1 MDSNIFDLI
10 KKANDTTLNRHGNL
24 ITLERAV
31 FLSWWCDK
39 GDCAFCYMSTQ
50 KNKIKDPKKARRNV
64 YNIYAEAEMCKRL
77 DWNIEF
83 LSGGYE
89 SFTTQEIKEIATT
102 IKDITGDGVWL
113 NTGITDELG
122 EYGSEIK
129 GITGAVEVANP
140 EIHERVCPDELG
152 EYGSEIKGITGA
164 VEVANP
170 EIHER
175 VCPSKKLEDI
185 SNMLDV
191 AGDLGFKKA
200 ITVILGLGETLE
212 DVGYLMDYI
221 RDHKI
226 DRVIFYSLNP
236 HKETIYANSSQPA
249 SLYYAQVVAQVRLAF
264 PDIEIICGTWI
275 DNLANIGILI
285 LSGANGITKFPLF
298 KMFGTKYGKRVEE
311 EVKWAGR
318 ELKGTFTDKTQLG
331 PEKSEV
337 SPDLDKFIK
346 RYVKESLKNKY

>member
-10 KKANDTTLNRHGNL
+10 KEANETTLRNHGNL

-50 KNKIKDPKKARRNV
+50 KEKIKDPKKARRNIN
-64 YNIYAEAEMCKRL
+64 NIYAEAEMCKRL

-89 SFTTQEIKEIATT
+89 SFSTQEIKEIATT

-113 NTGITDELG
+113 NTGITDDLG

-140 EIHERVCPDELG
+140 KIHQ
-152 EYGSEIKGITGA
+152 
-164 VEVANP
+164 
-170 EIHER
+170 R

-191 AGDLGFKKA
+191 AGELGFKKA
-200 ITVILGLGETLE
+200 ITIILGLGETLE
-212 DVGYLMDYI
+212 DVNYIIDYI
-221 RDHKI
+221 KDHEI

-318 ELKGTFTDKTQLG
+318 ELKGTFTNKDMLG
-331 PEKSEV
+331 PQKSEV
-337 SPDLDKFIK
+337 SPELDKFIK

>member
-1 MDSNIFDLI
+1 MESNIFELI
-10 KKANDTTLNRHGNL
+10 QQANDLTLKKHGNL

-50 KNKIKDPKKARRNV
+50 KDKIKDPSKARRNIN
-64 YNIYAEAEMCKRL
+64 NIYAEAEMCKRL

-102 IKDITGDGVWL
+102 IKNITGDGVWL
-113 NTGITDELG
+113 NTGITDELD
-122 EYGSEIK
+122 EFGSEIK

-140 EIHERVCPDELG
+140 KIHE
-152 EYGSEIKGITGA
+152 K
-164 VEVANP
+164 
-170 EIHER
+170 

-191 AGDLGFKKA
+191 SNKLGFKKA
-200 ITVILGLGETLE
+200 ITIILGLGETLD
-212 DVGYLMDYI
+212 DVEYIIDYI
-221 RDHKI
+221 KDNKI

-318 ELKGTFTDKTQLG
+318 ELKGTFTDKNMLG
-331 PEKSEV
+331 PQKSEIN
-337 SPDLDKFIK
+337 PELDKFIK

>member
-1 MDSNIFDLI
+1 MESNIFDLI
-10 KKANDTTLNRHGNL
+10 KDANELTLKKHGDL
-24 ITLERAV
+24 VTLERAV

-50 KNKIKDPKKARRNV
+50 KNKIKDPSKARRNTS
-64 YNIYAEAEMCKRL
+64 NIYAEAEMCKRL

-83 LSGGYE
+83 LSGGYK
-89 SFTTQEIKEIATT
+89 SFSTAEIKEIATT

-129 GITGAVEVANP
+129 GITGAVEVANQ
-140 EIHERVCPDELG
+140 EIH
-152 EYGSEIKGITGA
+152 
-164 VEVANP
+164 N
-170 EIHER
+170 R
-175 VCPSKKLEDI
+175 VCPSKSLNDI
-185 SNMLDV
+185 SNMLDT
-191 AGDLGFKKA
+191 ADKLGFKKA
-200 ITVILGLGETLE
+200 ITIILGLGETLD
-212 DVGYLMDYI
+212 DVNYIIDYI
-221 RDHKI
+221 KEHKI

-236 HKETIYANSSQPA
+236 HKETIYADESQPA
-249 SLYYAQVVAQVRLAF
+249 SLYYAQVVARVRLEF
-264 PDIEIICGTWI
+264 PEIEIICGTWI

-318 ELKGTFTDKTQLG
+318 ELKGTFTDKSRLG
-331 PEKSEV
+331 PEKSEI
-337 SPDLDKFIK
+337 SSDLDKFIK
-346 RYVKESLKNKY
+346 RYVRESLKNKY

>member
-10 KKANDTTLNRHGNL
+10 KKANEITLKNHGDL
-24 ITLERAV
+24 VTLERAV

-50 KNKIKDPKKARRNV
+50 KNKIKDPTKARRNIS
-64 YNIYAEAEMCKRL
+64 NIYAEAEMCRRL

-89 SFTTQEIKEIATT
+89 SFTTSEIKEIAST

-113 NTGITDELG
+113 NTGITDDLG
-122 EYGSEIK
+122 EFGSEIK

-140 EIHERVCPDELG
+140 TIH
-152 EYGSEIKGITGA
+152 
-164 VEVANP
+164 NN
-170 EIHER
+170 
-175 VCPSKKLEDI
+175 VCPSKSLDDI
-185 SNMLDV
+185 SHMLDT

-200 ITVILGLGETLE
+200 ITIILGLGETLE
-212 DVGYLMDYI
+212 DVEYVIDYI
-221 RDHKI
+221 KEHKI

-236 HKETIYANSSQPA
+236 HKETIYADESQPA
-249 SLYYAQVVAQVRLAF
+249 SLYYAQVVARVRLEF

-318 ELKGTFTDKTQLG
+318 QLKGTFTDKSKLC
-331 PEKSEV
+331 PEKSEI
-337 SPDLDKFIK
+337 SPELDKFIK

>member
-1 MDSNIFDLI
+1 MDSNIFDLL
-10 KKANDTTLNRHGNL
+10 KKANETTLKNHGKL

-50 KNKIKDPKKARRNV
+50 KDKIKDPKKARRNIN
-64 YNIYAEAEMCKRL
+64 NIYAEAEMCKRL

-89 SFTTQEIKEIATT
+89 SFTTQEIKDIATT
-102 IKDITGDGVWL
+102 IKEITSDGVWL
-113 NTGITDELG
+113 NTGITDELN
-122 EYGSEIK
+122 EYGHEIK

-140 EIHERVCPDELG
+140 KIHE
-152 EYGSEIKGITGA
+152 
-164 VEVANP
+164 N
-170 EIHER
+170 

-200 ITVILGLGETLE
+200 ITIILGLGETLN
-212 DVGYLMDYI
+212 DVEYIIDYI

-226 DRVIFYSLNP
+226 DRIIFYSLNP

-318 ELKGTFTDKTQLG
+318 DIKGTFTDKNKLG
-331 PEKSEV
+331 PEKSEIN
-337 SPDLDKFIK
+337 PELNKFIK

>member
-1 MDSNIFDLI
+1 MASDLFDLI
-10 KKANDTTLNRHGNL
+10 NKANEVTLKEHGDL

-50 KNKIKDPKKARRNV
+50 KEKIKDPQKARRNIN
-64 YNIYAEAEMCKRL
+64 NIYAEAEMCNRL

-83 LSGGYE
+83 LSGGYK

-113 NTGITDELG
+113 NTGITDELDA
-122 EYGSEIK
+122 YGSEIK

-140 EIHERVCPDELG
+140 
-152 EYGSEIKGITGA
+152 K
-164 VEVANP
+164 
-170 EIHER
+170 IHER
-175 VCPSKKLEDI
+175 VCPSKKLSDI

-200 ITVILGLGETLE
+200 ITIILGLGETLD
-212 DVGYLMDYI
+212 DVDYI
-221 RDHKI
+221 IDYIKDHKI

-236 HKETIYANSSQPA
+236 HKETVYANSSQPA

-264 PDIEIICGTWI
+264 PNIEIICGTWI

-318 ELKGTFTDKTQLG
+318 DIKGTFTDKNKLG
-331 PEKSEV
+331 PEKSEIN
-337 SPDLDKFIK
+337 PELNKFIK

>member
-10 KKANDTTLNRHGNL
+10 KKANDITLKNHGNL

-50 KNKIKDPKKARRNV
+50 KNKIKDPKKARRNIN
-64 YNIYAEAEMCKRL
+64 NIYAEAEMCKRL

-102 IKDITGDGVWL
+102 IKDITDDGVWL
-113 NTGITDELG
+113 NTGITDEL
-122 EYGSEIK
+122 EEFGSEIK

-140 EIHERVCPDELG
+140 NIH
-152 EYGSEIKGITGA
+152 K
-164 VEVANP
+164 
-170 EIHER
+170 R

-185 SNMLDV
+185 SNMMDV

-200 ITVILGLGETLE
+200 ITIILGLGETLE
-212 DVGYLMDYI
+212 DVDYLIDYI
-221 RDHKI
+221 KDHKI

-249 SLYYAQVVAQVRLAF
+249 SLYYAQVVSQVRRAF
-264 PDIEIICGTWI
+264 PEIEIICGTWI

-318 ELKGTFTDKTQLG
+318 ELKGTFTDKSQLG

>member
-1 MDSNIFDLI
+1 MDSDIFGLI
-10 KKANDTTLNRHGNL
+10 KNANETTLKNHGDL
-24 ITLERAV
+24 VTLERAV

-50 KNKIKDPKKARRNV
+50 KEKIKDPTKARRNV
-64 YNIYAEAEMCKRL
+64 SNIYAEAEMCKRL

-83 LSGGYE
+83 LSGGYK
-89 SFTTQEIKEIATT
+89 SFTTQEIKEIAAT

-113 NTGITDELG
+113 NTGITDDLDQ
-122 EYGSEIK
+122 YGSEIK

-140 EIHERVCPDELG
+140 EIH
-152 EYGSEIKGITGA
+152 
-164 VEVANP
+164 N
-170 EIHER
+170 R

-200 ITVILGLGETLE
+200 ITIILGLGETLD
-212 DVGYLMDYI
+212 DVDYI
-221 RDHKI
+221 IDYIKEHEI

-236 HKETIYANSSQPA
+236 HKETVYANSSQPA

-311 EVKWAGR
+311 EVKWAR
-318 ELKGTFTDKTQLG
+318 RQLKGTFTDKSKLG
-331 PEKSEV
+331 PEYSEI
-337 SPDLDKFIK
+337 SPNLDKFIK

>member
-1 MDSNIFDLI
+1 MDYNTFDLI
-10 KKANDTTLNRHGNL
+10 KKANEITLKNHGDL
-24 ITLERAV
+24 VTLERAV

-50 KNKIKDPKKARRNV
+50 KNKIKDPTKARRNIS
-64 YNIYAEAEMCKRL
+64 NIYAEAEMCKRL

-89 SFTTQEIKEIATT
+89 SFTTSEIKEIAST

-113 NTGITDELG
+113 NTGITDEL
-122 EYGSEIK
+122 EEFSSEIK

-140 EIHERVCPDELG
+140 EIH
-152 EYGSEIKGITGA
+152 
-164 VEVANP
+164 N
-170 EIHER
+170 R
-175 VCPSKKLEDI
+175 VCPSKSLDDI
-185 SNMLDV
+185 SNMLDT

-200 ITVILGLGETLE
+200 ITIILGLGETLE
-212 DVGYLMDYI
+212 DVEYVIDYI
-221 RDHKI
+221 KEHKI

-236 HKETIYANSSQPA
+236 HKETIYADSCQPA
-249 SLYYAQVVAQVRLAF
+249 SLYYAQVVARVRLEF

-311 EVKWAGR
+311 EVKWTGR
-318 ELKGTFTDKTQLG
+318 RLKGTFTDKDMLG
-331 PEKSEV
+331 SEKSEI

>member
-10 KKANDTTLNRHGNL
+10 KKANDTTLSRHGNL

-50 KNKIKDPKKARRNV
+50 KNKIKDPTKARRNI

-83 LSGGYE
+83 LSGGYK
-89 SFTTQEIKEIATT
+89 SFSTQEIKEIATT

-140 EIHERVCPDELG
+140 EIHERVCP
-152 EYGSEIKGITGA
+152 
-164 VEVANP
+164 
-170 EIHER
+170 
-175 VCPSKKLEDI
+175 SKKLDDI
-185 SNMLDV
+185 SNMLDT
-191 AGDLGFKKA
+191 ADDLGFKKA
-200 ITVILGLGETLE
+200 ITIILGLGETLE
-212 DVGYLMDYI
+212 DVDYI
-221 RDHKI
+221 IDYIKDHKI

-298 KMFGTKYGKRVEE
+298 KMFATKYGKRVEE

-318 ELKGTFTDKTQLG
+318 ELKGTFTDKSLLG

>member
-10 KKANDTTLNRHGNL
+10 KKANETTLNKHGNL

-50 KNKIKDPKKARRNV
+50 KDKIKDPAKARRNV
-64 YNIYAEAEMCKRL
+64 NNIYAEAEMCKRL

-83 LSGGYE
+83 LSGGYK
-89 SFTTQEIKEIATT
+89 SFTTQEIKQIATT

-113 NTGITDELG
+113 NTGITDELN

-140 EIHERVCPDELG
+140 EIH
-152 EYGSEIKGITGA
+152 
-164 VEVANP
+164 NN
-170 EIHER
+170 

-191 AGDLGFKKA
+191 AGYLGFKKA
-200 ITVILGLGETLE
+200 ITIILGLGETLE
-212 DVGYLMDYI
+212 DVDYLIDYI
-221 RDHKI
+221 REHKI

-236 HKETIYANSSQPA
+236 HKETAYADSSQPA

-298 KMFGTKYGKRVEE
+298 KMFATKYGKRVEE

-318 ELKGTFTDKTQLG
+318 ELKGTFTDKTKLG
-331 PEKSEV
+331 PKKSEI
-337 SPDLDKFIK
+337 SPDLDKFIN

>member
-1 MDSNIFDLI
+1 MDSNIFELI
-10 KKANDTTLNRHGNL
+10 KKANDTTLKNHGNL

-50 KNKIKDPKKARRNV
+50 KEKIKDPKKARRNIN
-64 YNIYAEAEMCKRL
+64 NIYAEAEMCKRL

-89 SFTTQEIKEIATT
+89 SFSTQEIKEIATT
-102 IKDITGDGVWL
+102 IKDITGNGVWL
-113 NTGITDELG
+113 NTGITDELS
-122 EYGSEIK
+122 EYGSEIQ

-140 EIHERVCPDELG
+140 EIHQ
-152 EYGSEIKGITGA
+152 K
-164 VEVANP
+164 
-170 EIHER
+170 

-200 ITVILGLGETLE
+200 ITIILGLGETLD
-212 DVGYLMDYI
+212 DVNYIIDYI
-221 RDHKI
+221 KDHKI

-264 PDIEIICGTWI
+264 PNIEIICGTWI

-298 KMFGTKYGKRVEE
+298 KMSGTKYGKRVEE

-318 ELKGTFTDKTQLG
+318 NLKGTFTDKNMLG
-331 PEKSEV
+331 PQKSEV
-337 SPDLDKFIK
+337 SPELDKFIK

>member
-10 KKANDTTLNRHGNL
+10 KNANETTLKRHGNL

-50 KNKIKDPKKARRNV
+50 KNKIKDPAKARRNI
-64 YNIYAEAEMCKRL
+64 YNIYAEAEMCRRL

-89 SFTTQEIKEIATT
+89 SFTTQEIREIAST
-102 IKDITGDGVWL
+102 IKDIAGDGVWL
-113 NTGITDELG
+113 NTGITDELD
-122 EYGSEIK
+122 EFGSEIK

-140 EIHERVCPDELG
+140 EIH
-152 EYGSEIKGITGA
+152 
-164 VEVANP
+164 N
-170 EIHER
+170 R
-175 VCPSKKLEDI
+175 VCPSKKLDDI

-200 ITVILGLGETLE
+200 ITIILGLGETLD
-212 DVGYLMDYI
+212 DVDYLIDYI
-221 RDHKI
+221 KDHHI

-236 HKETIYANSSQPA
+236 HKETVYANSSQPA
-249 SLYYAQVVAQVRLAF
+249 SLYYAQVVSQVRLAF

-275 DNLANIGILI
+275 DNLADIGILI

-331 PEKSEV
+331 DEKSDV
-337 SPDLDKFIK
+337 SPELDKFIK

>member
-1 MDSNIFDLI
+1 
-10 KKANDTTLNRHGNL
+10 
-24 ITLERAV
+24 
-31 FLSWWCDK
+31 
-39 GDCAFCYMSTQ
+39 MSTQ
-50 KNKIKDPKKARRNV
+50 KEKINDPKKARRNIS
-64 YNIYAEAEMCKRL
+64 NIYAEAEMCKRL

-83 LSGGYE
+83 LSGGYD
-89 SFTTQEIKEIATT
+89 SFTTQEIKEIATN
-102 IKDITGDGVWL
+102 IKNITGNGVWL
-113 NTGITDELG
+113 NTGITDEL
-122 EYGSEIK
+122 EDFGSEIT

-140 EIHERVCPDELG
+140 EIH
-152 EYGSEIKGITGA
+152 KK
-164 VEVANP
+164 
-170 EIHER
+170 

-191 AGDLGFKKA
+191 SGDLGFKKA
-200 ITVILGLGETLE
+200 ITIILGLGETLD
-212 DVGYLMDYI
+212 DVSYVIDYI
-221 RDHKI
+221 KEHKI

-249 SLYYAQVVAQVRLAF
+249 SLYYAQVVSQVRLAF

-318 ELKGTFTDKTQLG
+318 ELKGTFTDKEKLG

-337 SPDLDKFIK
+337 SPELDKFIK

>member
-1 MDSNIFDLI
+1 MDSNIFDMI
-10 KKANDTTLNRHGNL
+10 KKANEITLKNHGDL

-50 KNKIKDPKKARRNV
+50 KEKIKDPTKARRNIF
-64 YNIYAEAEMCKRL
+64 NIYAEAEMCKRL

-89 SFTTQEIKEIATT
+89 SFTTQEIKQIATT

-113 NTGITDELG
+113 NTGITDYLA
-122 EYGSEIK
+122 EYESEIK

-140 EIHERVCPDELG
+140 QIH
-152 EYGSEIKGITGA
+152 K
-164 VEVANP
+164 
-170 EIHER
+170 R

-200 ITVILGLGETLE
+200 ITIILGLGETLE
-212 DVGYLMDYI
+212 DTSYIIDYI
-221 RDHKI
+221 KEHKI

-249 SLYYAQVVAQVRLAF
+249 SLYYAQVVAEVRLAF

-318 ELKGTFTDKTQLG
+318 QLKGTFTDKAQLG
-331 PEKSEV
+331 PKQSEV

>member
-10 KKANDTTLNRHGNL
+10 KNANETTLKNHGDL

-50 KNKIKDPKKARRNV
+50 KDKIKDPAKARRNV
-64 YNIYAEAEMCKRL
+64 SNIYAEAEMCKRL

-83 LSGGYE
+83 LSGGYK
-89 SFTTQEIKEIATT
+89 SFTTQEIKDIATT

-113 NTGITDELG
+113 NTGITDDLDQ
-122 EYGSEIK
+122 YGSEIK

-140 EIHERVCPDELG
+140 KIH
-152 EYGSEIKGITGA
+152 
-164 VEVANP
+164 N
-170 EIHER
+170 R

-185 SNMLDV
+185 SNMLDI

-200 ITVILGLGETLE
+200 ITIILGLGETLD
-212 DVGYLMDYI
+212 DVDYI
-221 RDHKI
+221 IDYIKDHKI

-236 HKETIYANSSQPA
+236 HKETVYANSSQPA

-318 ELKGTFTDKTQLG
+318 QLKGTFTDKSKLG
-331 PEKSEV
+331 PEQSEV
-337 SPDLDKFIK
+337 SPDLDRFIK
-346 RYVKESLKNKY
+346 RYVKESLKINIKL

>member
-1 MDSNIFDLI
+1 MDSNIFDMI
-10 KKANDTTLNRHGNL
+10 KKANEITLKNHGDL

-50 KNKIKDPKKARRNV
+50 KEKIKDPTKARRNIF
-64 YNIYAEAEMCKRL
+64 NIYAEAEMCKRL

-89 SFTTQEIKEIATT
+89 SFTTQEIKQIATT

-113 NTGITDELG
+113 NTGITDDLA

-140 EIHERVCPDELG
+140 QIH
-152 EYGSEIKGITGA
+152 K
-164 VEVANP
+164 
-170 EIHER
+170 R

-200 ITVILGLGETLE
+200 ITIILGLGETLE
-212 DVGYLMDYI
+212 DTSYIIDYI
-221 RDHKI
+221 KEHKI
-226 DRVIFYSLNP
+226 DRIIFYSLNP

-249 SLYYAQVVAQVRLAF
+249 SLYYAHVVAEVRLAF

-318 ELKGTFTDKTQLG
+318 QLKGTFTDKAQLG
-331 PEKSEV
+331 PKQSEV

>member
-1 MDSNIFDLI
+1 MDSNIFDMI
-10 KKANDTTLNRHGNL
+10 KKANEITLKNHGDL

-50 KNKIKDPKKARRNV
+50 KEKIKDPTKARRNI

-89 SFTTQEIKEIATT
+89 SFTTQEIKQIATT

-113 NTGITDELG
+113 NTGITDDLA

-140 EIHERVCPDELG
+140 QIH
-152 EYGSEIKGITGA
+152 K
-164 VEVANP
+164 
-170 EIHER
+170 R

-185 SNMLDV
+185 NNMLDV

-200 ITVILGLGETLE
+200 ITIILGLGETLE
-212 DVGYLMDYI
+212 DTSYIIDYI
-221 RDHKI
+221 KEHKI

-249 SLYYAQVVAQVRLAF
+249 SLYYAQVVAEVRLAF

-318 ELKGTFTDKTQLG
+318 QLKGTFTDKAQLG
-331 PEKSEV
+331 PKQSEV
-337 SPDLDKFIK
+337 SPDLDKFI
-346 RYVKESLKNKY
+346 

>member
-10 KKANDTTLNRHGNL
+10 KEANETTLKNHGDL

-50 KNKIKDPKKARRNV
+50 KDKIKDPKKARRNV
-64 YNIYAEAEMCKRL
+64 SNIYAEAEMCRRL

-113 NTGITDELG
+113 NTGITDDLAEFS
-122 EYGSEIK
+122 SEIK

-140 EIHERVCPDELG
+140 EIH
-152 EYGSEIKGITGA
+152 
-164 VEVANP
+164 N
-170 EIHER
+170 R

-185 SNMLDV
+185 SNMLDT

-200 ITVILGLGETLE
+200 ITIILGLGETLD
-212 DVGYLMDYI
+212 DVSYLIDYI
-221 RDHKI
+221 KEHEI

-236 HKETIYANSSQPA
+236 HKETVYANSSQPA
-249 SLYYAQVVAQVRLAF
+249 SLYYAQVVSQVRLAF
-264 PDIEIICGTWI
+264 PEIEIICGTWI

-318 ELKGTFTDKTQLG
+318 QLKGTFTDKAQLG

-337 SPDLDKFIK
+337 SPDLDRFIK

>member
-10 KKANDTTLNRHGNL
+10 KKANEITLKNHGDL
-24 ITLERAV
+24 VTLERAV

-50 KNKIKDPKKARRNV
+50 KNKIKDPTKARRNV
-64 YNIYAEAEMCKRL
+64 SNIYAEAEMCKRL

-89 SFTTQEIKEIATT
+89 SFTTSEIKEIAST

-113 NTGITDELG
+113 NTGITDDLG
-122 EYGSEIK
+122 EFGSEIK

-140 EIHERVCPDELG
+140 TIH
-152 EYGSEIKGITGA
+152 
-164 VEVANP
+164 NN
-170 EIHER
+170 
-175 VCPSKKLEDI
+175 VCPSKSLDDI
-185 SNMLDV
+185 SHMLDT

-200 ITVILGLGETLE
+200 ITIILGLGETLE
-212 DVGYLMDYI
+212 DVEYVIDYI
-221 RDHKI
+221 KEHEI

-236 HKETIYANSSQPA
+236 HKETIYANESQPA
-249 SLYYAQVVAQVRLAF
+249 SLYYAQVVARVRLEF
-264 PDIEIICGTWI
+264 PNIEIICGTWI

-311 EVKWAGR
+311 EVKWSGR
-318 ELKGTFTDKTQLG
+318 RLKGTFTDKSKLG
-331 PEKSEV
+331 PEKSEI

-346 RYVKESLKNKY
+346 RFFNISFNKFIQVW

>member
-10 KKANDTTLNRHGNL
+10 KNANETTLKKHGDL
-24 ITLERAV
+24 VTLERAV

-50 KNKIKDPKKARRNV
+50 KNKIKDPSKARRNV
-64 YNIYAEAEMCKRL
+64 SNILAEAEMCKRL

-89 SFTTQEIKEIATT
+89 SFSTQEIKDIATN

-113 NTGITDELG
+113 NTGITDDLAEF
-122 EYGSEIK
+122 GSEIK

-140 EIHERVCPDELG
+140 QIHE
-152 EYGSEIKGITGA
+152 
-164 VEVANP
+164 N
-170 EIHER
+170 

-185 SNMLDV
+185 SNMLDT

-200 ITVILGLGETLE
+200 ITIILGLGETLD
-212 DVGYLMDYI
+212 DVSYLIDYI
-221 RDHKI
+221 KDHKI

-298 KMFGTKYGKRVEE
+298 KMFSTKYGKRVEE

-318 ELKGTFTDKTQLG
+318 QLKGTFTDKNMLG

-337 SPDLDKFIK
+337 SPELDKFIK

>member
-1 MDSNIFDLI
+1 MDSNIFELM
-10 KKANDTTLNRHGNL
+10 KKANETTLKKHGNL

-50 KNKIKDPKKARRNV
+50 KNKIKDPTKARRNMN
-64 YNIYAEAEMCKRL
+64 NIFAEAEMCKRL

-89 SFTTQEIKEIATT
+89 SFTTPEIKHIAAT
-102 IKDITGDGVWL
+102 IKEITGDGVWL
-113 NTGITDELG
+113 NTGITDEL
-122 EYGSEIK
+122 
-129 GITGAVEVANP
+129 N
-140 EIHERVCPDELG
+140 

-175 VCPSKKLEDI
+175 VCPSKKLDDI
-185 SNMLDV
+185 SNMLDT
-191 AGDLGFKKA
+191 AHDLGFKKA
-200 ITVILGLGETLE
+200 ITIILGLGETMD
-212 DVGYLMDYI
+212 DVDYI
-221 RDHKI
+221 IDYIKDHKI

-318 ELKGTFTDKTQLG
+318 ELKGTFTDKSRLG
-331 PEKSEV
+331 AEKSDI

>member
-1 MDSNIFDLI
+1 MDSNIFDLL
-10 KKANDTTLNRHGNL
+10 KKANETTLKNHGKL

-50 KNKIKDPKKARRNV
+50 KDKIKDPKKARRNIS
-64 YNIYAEAEMCKRL
+64 NIYAEAEMCKRL

-89 SFTTQEIKEIATT
+89 SFTTQEIKDIATT
-102 IKDITGDGVWL
+102 IKEITGDGVWL
-113 NTGITDELG
+113 NTGITDELN
-122 EYGSEIK
+122 EYGHEIK

-140 EIHERVCPDELG
+140 KIHE
-152 EYGSEIKGITGA
+152 
-164 VEVANP
+164 N
-170 EIHER
+170 

-200 ITVILGLGETLE
+200 ITIILGLGETLN
-212 DVGYLMDYI
+212 DVEYIIDYI

-226 DRVIFYSLNP
+226 DRIIFYSLNP

-318 ELKGTFTDKTQLG
+318 DIKGTFTDKNKLG
-331 PEKSEV
+331 PEKSEIN
-337 SPDLDKFIK
+337 PELNKFIK

>member
-1 MDSNIFDLI
+1 MDYNIFDLI
-10 KKANDTTLNRHGNL
+10 KKANDITLKNHGNL

-50 KNKIKDPKKARRNV
+50 KEKINDPKKARRNIS
-64 YNIYAEAEMCKRL
+64 NIYAEAEMCKRL

-83 LSGGYE
+83 LSGGYD
-89 SFTTQEIKEIATT
+89 SFTTQEIKEIATN
-102 IKDITGDGVWL
+102 IKNITGDGVWL
-113 NTGITDELG
+113 NTGITDELKD
-122 EYGSEIK
+122 YGNEIK

-140 EIHERVCPDELG
+140 EIH
-152 EYGSEIKGITGA
+152 KK
-164 VEVANP
+164 
-170 EIHER
+170 

-191 AGDLGFKKA
+191 SGDLGFKKA
-200 ITVILGLGETLE
+200 ITIILGLGETLD
-212 DVGYLMDYI
+212 DVGYIIDYI
-221 RDHKI
+221 KEHKI

-236 HKETIYANSSQPA
+236 HKETVYANSSQPA
-249 SLYYAQVVAQVRLAF
+249 SLYYAQVVSQIRLAF

-318 ELKGTFTDKTQLG
+318 ELKGTFTDKDKLG

-337 SPDLDKFIK
+337 SPELDKFIK

>member
-1 MDSNIFDLI
+1 MDFDLI
-10 KKANDTTLNRHGNL
+10 KKANEITLKNHGNL

-50 KNKIKDPKKARRNV
+50 KEKIKDPQKARRNIN
-64 YNIYAEAEMCKRL
+64 NIFAEAEMCKRL

-89 SFTTQEIKEIATT
+89 SFTTQEIKNIAEK
-102 IKDITGDGVWL
+102 IKNITGDGIWL
-113 NTGITDELG
+113 NTGITDELS
-122 EYGSEIK
+122 EYESEIK

-140 EIHERVCPDELG
+140 KIH
-152 EYGSEIKGITGA
+152 KK
-164 VEVANP
+164 
-170 EIHER
+170 
-175 VCPSKKLEDI
+175 VCPSKKLDDI

-200 ITVILGLGETLE
+200 ITIILGLGETLE
-212 DVGYLMDYI
+212 DVGYIIDYI
-221 RDHKI
+221 KEHKI

-249 SLYYAQVVAQVRLAF
+249 SLYYAQVVSQIRLAF
-264 PDIEIICGTWI
+264 PNIEIICGTWI

-318 ELKGTFTDKTQLG
+318 ELKGTFTNKGKLG
-331 PEKSEV
+331 PEKSEI

>member
-1 MDSNIFDLI
+1 MDFNIFDLI
-10 KKANDTTLNRHGNL
+10 KKANETTLKNHGDL

-50 KNKIKDPKKARRNV
+50 KDKIKDPKKARRNV
-64 YNIYAEAEMCKRL
+64 SNIYAEAEMCRRL

-113 NTGITDELG
+113 NTGITDDLAEF
-122 EYGSEIK
+122 GSEIK

-140 EIHERVCPDELG
+140 EIH
-152 EYGSEIKGITGA
+152 
-164 VEVANP
+164 N
-170 EIHER
+170 R

-191 AGDLGFKKA
+191 SGDLGFKKA
-200 ITVILGLGETLE
+200 ITIILGLGETLD
-212 DVGYLMDYI
+212 DVGYIIDYI
-221 RDHKI
+221 KDHEI

-264 PDIEIICGTWI
+264 PEIEIICGTWI

-311 EVKWAGR
+311 EVKWSGR
-318 ELKGTFTDKTQLG
+318 RLKGTFTDKTQLG

-346 RYVKESLKNKY
+346 RYVKESLKNKRCDNDIERRRYWSRSHGHCTFTDNK